1 MDSPVWIP
9 SERIEKYSVS
19 AFQLESTTPY
29 HDRQIQLLLA
39 NGHLGLIQFPEVR
52 PKEFI
57 KGGVTSAGVP
67 LVRIKMPLSQFDS
80 VYHLLQTESP
90 VYLTVLHNI
99 FPTVDVASV
108 HTDKELVD
116 SAGEITGLGEV
127 PGEGLDDP
135 DVVADLL
142 LYAMRGVPAEKR

>member
-1 MDSPVWIP
+1 
-9 SERIEKYSVS
+9 
-19 AFQLESTTPY
+19 
-29 HDRQIQLLLA
+29 
-39 NGHLGLIQFPEVR
+39 
-52 PKEFI
+52 
-57 KGGVTSAGVP
+57 
-67 LVRIKMPLSQFDS
+67 MPLSQFDS